1 MCRNRQLE
9 AMEVALLTVGDE
21 LLAGDTANTNA
32 TWLAERLTERGVTVT
47 RILTI
52 PDERAL
58 IADRVREYSDAFD
71 AVIVTGGIGGTPD
84 DVTVDAVADAFDRDL
99 VVSEQARAAVEER
112 LEDIGDAVPDLE
124 LDVDAEATIPE
135 GARPLLNPQGLAPGC
150 VVENVYVFP
159 GIPQELKAM
168 FGEIAEEFSGAAVSH
183 FLYTTEPEANI
194 IPTLE
199 DVAEEFDVAVGCY
212 PDRNARH
219 NRLKITAE
227 DDETLSAATAY
238 LRERVETSETP
249 VERDWSRDDAY
260 GE

>member
-1 MCRNRQLE
+1 
-9 AMEVALLTVGDE
+9 MEVALLTIGDE
-21 LLAGDTANTNA
+21 LLAGDTTNTNA

-52 PDERAL
+52 PDERSL
-58 IADRVREYSDAFD
+58 IAETVREFSDAFD

-84 DVTVDAVADAFDRDL
+84 DVTVDAVADAFDREL
-99 VVSEQARAAVEER
+99 VVSERARQAVEET
-112 LEDIGDAVPDLE
+112 LVDIGDAVPDLD

-168 FGEIAEEFSGAAVSH
+168 FGTVGEEFTGDAVSH
-183 FLYTTEPEANI
+183 FLYTEEPEANI
-194 IPTLE
+194 VPVLE
-199 DVAEEFDVAVGCY
+199 RVGEEFDATVGCY
-212 PDRNARH
+212 PDRDARH
-219 NRLKITAE
+219 NRLKVTAT
-227 DDETLSAATAY
+227 DEQTLKEVTTY
-238 LRERVETSETP
+238 LREHVETSETP

-260 GE
+260 GEE